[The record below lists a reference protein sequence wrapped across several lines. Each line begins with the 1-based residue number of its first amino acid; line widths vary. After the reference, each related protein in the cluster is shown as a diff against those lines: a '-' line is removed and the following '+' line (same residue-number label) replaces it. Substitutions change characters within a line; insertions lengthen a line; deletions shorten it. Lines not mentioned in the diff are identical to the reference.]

1 MVEGSDGDFYGT
13 TASGGADGKGTIF
26 EMTPEGVVTT
36 FHEFRGDGSSEAP
49 LVVGPDGD
57 LYGTQTAFGT
67 SGAIFR
73 LVYRGVPT
81 AYLLSP
87 PQPLEGLTS
96 TSAVLRSI
104 VNPRGA
110 VVEEVL
116 IEYGTDGVTFSNT
129 VAIPLTLA
137 GYQGIEV
144 GRTVSGLTVGTTYY

>member
-1 MVEGSDGDFYGT
+1 M
-13 TASGGADGKGTIF
+13 
-26 EMTPEGVVTT
+26 
-36 FHEFRGDGSSEAP
+36 
-49 LVVGPDGD
+49 VGPDGD

-104 VNPRGA
+104 VNPRGS

-144 GRTVSGLTVGTTYY
+144 GRTVSGLSVGTTYYYRFRIITSSAVETVSPVQSFSTLAKPTVRLSQIAKLLRGLRVSMAL